1 MKKYEYTF
9 LTYDD
14 LHLIEAIDHCNKLGK
29 EGWELISHSVY
40 CDLYVTDECNVCHYY
55 YFKREII

>member
-40 CDLYVTDECNVCHYY
+40 CDLYVNDECNVCHYY